1 MMEKDRDTIDDIL
14 SDIKSDHLVQR
25 MKKYIQHGRISTYEH
40 CENVTRMSDKIDK
53 ILHLHSDRD
62 TLLKGAMLHDF
73 YLYDWHEEDGGT
85 HKLHGFR
92 HAKAAREN
100 ARQYLHTN
108 EKINDVIDSHMWP
121 LNLKKVPKSRE
132 AWVVCIADKL
142 VSLHETIFRRG
153 RSLSD

>member
-1 MMEKDRDTIDDIL
+1 MMEK
-14 SDIKSDHLVQR
+14 
-25 MKKYIQHGRISTYEH
+25 
-40 CENVTRMSDKIDK
+40 
-53 ILHLHSDRD
+53 DRD